1 ETTADTTQTVT
12 ETTADTTQAVAE
24 TTADT
29 TQAVVE
35 TAADASTGS
44 TSGSGADSSSFLSM
58 RGPAQSS
65 QDALMSRLAAQ
76 RGGAT
81 TVPSVENPAPCPGA
95 ASTLCALT
103 TDVSVTDSLAEAVAS
118 IIRALAFTG
127 FTLLPW
133 LAASFL
139 LALAGALALAESRR
153 REPFQNLG

>member
-1 ETTADTTQTVT
+1 
-12 ETTADTTQAVAE
+12 
-24 TTADT
+24 
-29 TQAVVE
+29 
-35 TAADASTGS
+35 
-44 TSGSGADSSSFLSM
+44 
-58 RGPAQSS
+58 
-65 QDALMSRLAAQ
+65 MSRLAAQ